1 MSQGR
6 ADTDLLVKAIR
17 PSTTSGPRWAPGVGA
32 PTSIAFPVPVSST
45 IWLRSH
51 PRPSVTTAQRGC
63 AEAIVQRRT
72 DSLPF
77 RAPECRTGVLGGVR
91 TSLRRSIE
99 PGMAALVARGVPQVL
114 IRVGTAPMIEENRTP
129 TPRLPPVTSCSQ

>member
-1 MSQGR
+1 M
-6 ADTDLLVKAIR
+6 
-17 PSTTSGPRWAPGVGA
+17 
-32 PTSIAFPVPVSST
+32 
-45 IWLRSH
+45 
-51 PRPSVTTAQRGC
+51 TTAQRGC